1 MDKKEKG
8 KFFQLVAE
16 EYLKRNK
23 YKIIERNFYTK
34 KGEIDI
40 IAEKNNLIIFIEV
53 RSKKGEN
60 IKGYET
66 VDFKKQKNIIESAK
80 FYLESKNLTNKRDV
94 RFDVISINFNEE
106 EIILEHIEDAFREE
120 KC

>member
-80 FYLESKNLTNKRDV
+80 FYLESKNLTNKKDV